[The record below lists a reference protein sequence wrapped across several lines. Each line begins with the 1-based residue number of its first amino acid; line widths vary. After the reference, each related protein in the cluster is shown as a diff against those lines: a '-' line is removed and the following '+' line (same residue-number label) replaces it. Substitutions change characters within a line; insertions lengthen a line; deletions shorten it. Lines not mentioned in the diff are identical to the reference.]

1 LNQNRGEE
9 PSSWWKFPLTV
20 EDKENVQMGK
30 IKVLVADDHTI
41 LRQGIKALLENQEGI
56 EVVGEA
62 KDGRE
67 AIKVT
72 EELLPDVIMMDI
84 AMPGLNGLEATRRIK
99 KKFPKMKVLVLTM
112 YANEEY
118 IFQIL
123 NAGANGYLVKET
135 AFQDLISAIKA
146 VYRGESFMSPSIS
159 KKVVNGYIQHARE
172 DKKKS
177 CEVLTPREREVL
189 QLIAEG
195 NSSKKIAAALFIS
208 PKTVETHRTHI
219 MDKLNIHNRSGL
231 IKYAI
236 RKGMVDIDT

>member
-1 LNQNRGEE
+1 
-9 PSSWWKFPLTV
+9 
-20 EDKENVQMGK
+20 MGK

-41 LRQGIKALLENQEGI
+41 LRQGIKSLLANEEEI
-56 EVVGEA
+56 EVIGEA

-67 AIKVT
+67 ALTII
-72 EELLPDVIMMDI
+72 EETLPDVILMDI

-99 KKFPKMKVLVLTM
+99 KKFPRMKVLVLTM
-112 YANEEY
+112 YTNEEY

-146 VYRGESFMSPSIS
+146 VYKNEAFMSPSIS
-159 KKVVNGYIQHARE
+159 KKVINSYIKRAQNDE
-172 DKKKS
+172 EKT
-177 CEVLTPREREVL
+177 CEILTTREREIL

-195 NSSKKIAAALFIS
+195 NSSKKIAELLFIS

-219 MDKLNIHNRSGL
+219 MDKLNIHNRTGL
-231 IKYAI
+231 VKYAI
-236 RKGMVDIDT
+236 RKGIVDVDK

>member
-1 LNQNRGEE
+1 
-9 PSSWWKFPLTV
+9 
-20 EDKENVQMGK
+20 MGK

-41 LRQGIKALLENQEGI
+41 LRQGIKALLDNQEGI
-56 EVVGEA
+56 EVIGEA

-67 AIKVT
+67 ALAII
-72 EELLPDVIMMDI
+72 EETLPDVILMDI

-99 KKFPKMKVLVLTM
+99 KKFPRMKVLVLTM
-112 YANEEY
+112 YTNEEY

-146 VYRGESFMSPSIS
+146 VYKNEAFMSPSIS
-159 KKVVNGYIQHARE
+159 KKVINSYI
-172 DKKKS
+172 KKAQDDEEQT
-177 CEVLTPREREVL
+177 CEILTTREREIL

-195 NSSKKIAAALFIS
+195 HSSKKIAELLFIS

-219 MDKLNIHNRSGL
+219 MDKLNIHNRTGL

-236 RKGMVDIDT
+236 RKGMVDVDK